1 MSSEGKFFYF
11 YFYFIFSDWMSSDEL
26 DTGVSVFS
34 VDTAIILGERE
45 ADTVL
50 V

>member
-1 MSSEGKFFYF
+1 MSSEGKFF
-11 YFYFIFSDWMSSDEL
+11 FIFSDWVSSDEL
-26 DTGVSVFS
+26 DTGVLVFS
-34 VDTAIILGERE
+34 VNTATIRGERE

>member
-1 MSSEGKFFYF
+1 VSFFISI
-11 YFYFIFSDWMSSDEL
+11 FILFSDWMSSDEL
-26 DTGVSVFS
+26 DTGVLVFS
-34 VDTAIILGERE
+34 VNTATILGERE